1 MFHQI
6 STIFLIIL
14 SFDQVFGQSC
24 TSPGN
29 CREYGCCK
37 DVNEGQLPDWRD
49 GINCTSQIPNR
60 DYEVSLLSFLRPY
73 YLTSCSCIKVVNLQI
88 NQYFNTYLVLK
99 SMFLR
104 IFYGACQI
112 PYLLEKVSV
121 YNIF

>member
-1 MFHQI
+1 MSLLFLNFPTKSIQFIKMFHQI

-60 DYEVSLLSFLRPY
+60 DYEVSLLSFLGH
-73 YLTSCSCIKVVNLQI
+73 II
-88 NQYFNTYLVLK
+88 
-99 SMFLR
+99 
-104 IFYGACQI
+104 
-112 PYLLEKVSV
+112 
-121 YNIF
+121 